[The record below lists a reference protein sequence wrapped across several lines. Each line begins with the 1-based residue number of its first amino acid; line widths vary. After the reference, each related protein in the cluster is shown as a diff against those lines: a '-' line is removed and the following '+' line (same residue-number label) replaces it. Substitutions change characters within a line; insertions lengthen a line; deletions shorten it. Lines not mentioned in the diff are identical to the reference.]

1 MGQEKEGWCVEKV
14 PLEKPLISRLSN
26 PSSIGGLYV
35 SILNPKNGPLTAHK
49 SEVSTIAD
57 YMTTDTKLLPYL
69 PYPRF
74 LLGADLT
81 QTAKVLYA
89 VLLDRSNLSRANGW
103 TDEDG
108 NIFVVFPLNKL
119 ADMVDKG
126 PSTVKNA
133 LNELEAAGL
142 IERRRCGNGMPNRIY
157 VKQPDSQDIDRLM
170 DKKLATRQP
179 ESWPSDSQKTG
190 RQIAR
195 KLAPNK
201 ISNNNLKNNLSG
213 VSESARIFGRYG
225 NVFLTEAE
233 VAELQADFPSVWQE
247 YIERLSEYMAS
258 TGKTYKSHAATIR
271 RWAKEDRR
279 KGKGVSDYSCKE
291 GESL

>member
-1 MGQEKEGWCVEKV
+1 M
-14 PLEKPLISRLSN
+14 
-26 PSSIGGLYV
+26 
-35 SILNPKNGPLTAHK
+35 
-49 SEVSTIAD
+49 
-57 YMTTDTKLLPYL
+57 
-69 PYPRF
+69 
-74 LLGADLT
+74 T

-89 VLLDRSNLSRANGW
+89 VLLDRTNLSRANGW

-119 ADMVDKG
+119 ADWVDKG

-133 LNELEAAGL
+133 LNELETAGL
-142 IERRRCGNGMPNRIY
+142 IERRRCGNGIPNRIY

-179 ESWPSDSQKTG
+179 ENWPSDSQKTG
-190 RQIAR
+190 CQIAR

-201 ISNNNLKNNLSG
+201 IRNSNLKNNLSR
-213 VSESARIFGRYG
+213 VSESARAQGRYG
-225 NVFLTEAE
+225 NIFLTEAE
-233 VAELQADFPSVWQE
+233 VTELQTDFPAVWQE

-279 KGKGVSDYSCKE
+279 KGKGISDYSCKE

>member
-1 MGQEKEGWCVEKV
+1 
-14 PLEKPLISRLSN
+14 
-26 PSSIGGLYV
+26 
-35 SILNPKNGPLTAHK
+35 
-49 SEVSTIAD
+49 
-57 YMTTDTKLLPYL
+57 MTNDTKPLPYL
-69 PYPRF
+69 PFPRF

-81 QTAKVLYA
+81 QTAKMLYA
-89 VLLDRSNLSRANGW
+89 VLLDRANLSRANGW

-108 NIFVVFPLNKL
+108 NIFIVFPLNKI
-119 ADMVDKG
+119 ADLVDKG
-126 PSTVKNA
+126 PTTVKTA
-133 LNELEAAGL
+133 LNELEAMGL

-170 DKKLATRQP
+170 DRKPATRQP
-179 ESWPSDSQKTG
+179 ENRPSDSRKPG
-190 RQIAR
+190 RQMAG
-195 KLAPNK
+195 KLTPNK
-201 ISNNNLKNNLSG
+201 ISNNNLRNNLSG
-213 VSESARIFGRYG
+213 VSENARAFGRYG

-233 VAELQADFPSVWQE
+233 VAELQTDFPAVWQE

-279 KGKGVSDYSCKE
+279 KGKGISDYSCKE

>member
-1 MGQEKEGWCVEKV
+1 
-14 PLEKPLISRLSN
+14 
-26 PSSIGGLYV
+26 
-35 SILNPKNGPLTAHK
+35 
-49 SEVSTIAD
+49 
-57 YMTTDTKLLPYL
+57 MTGVQTCALPIYL

-108 NIFVVFPLNKL
+108 NIFVVFPLGKL

-126 PSTVKNA
+126 PTTVKTT
-133 LNELEAAGL
+133 LTELEAAGL

-157 VKQPDSQDIDRLM
+157 VKQPDSQEIDRMM
-170 DKKLATRQP
+170 D
-179 ESWPSDSQKTG
+179 
-190 RQIAR
+190 R
-195 KLAPNK
+195 KPASNK
-201 ISNNNLKNNLSG
+201 ISNSNLKNNLSG
-213 VSESARIFGRYG
+213 VNESARILGRYE
-225 NVFLTEAE
+225 NVFLTEDE
-233 VAELQADFPSVWQE
+233 VAELQADFPTVWQE

-279 KGKGVSDYSCKE
+279 KGGISDYSCKE

>member
-1 MGQEKEGWCVEKV
+1 M
-14 PLEKPLISRLSN
+14 
-26 PSSIGGLYV
+26 
-35 SILNPKNGPLTAHK
+35 TA
-49 SEVSTIAD
+49 
-57 YMTTDTKLLPYL
+57 DTKMLPYL

-89 VLLDRSNLSRANGW
+89 VLLDRANLSRANGW

-108 NIFVVFPLNKL
+108 NIFVVFPLSKL
-119 ADMVDKG
+119 ADWVDKG
-126 PSTVKNA
+126 PSTVKNV
-133 LNELEAAGL
+133 LNELETAGL
-142 IERRRCGNGMPNRIY
+142 IERRRCGNGLPNRIY

-179 ESWPSDSQKTG
+179 ENWPSDSQKTG
-190 RQIAR
+190 CQIAR
-195 KLAPNK
+195 KLAPN
-201 ISNNNLKNNLSG
+201 IIRSSNLKNNLSG
-213 VSESARIFGRYG
+213 VSESARARGRYG
-225 NVFLTEAE
+225 NVFLTEDE
-233 VAELQADFPSVWQE
+233 VAELQADFPAIWQE

-258 TGKTYKSHAATIR
+258 TGKIYRSHAATIR

-279 KGKGVSDYSCKE
+279 KGKGISDYSCKE

>member
-1 MGQEKEGWCVEKV
+1 M
-14 PLEKPLISRLSN
+14 S
-26 PSSIGGLYV
+26 
-35 SILNPKNGPLTAHK
+35 
-49 SEVSTIAD
+49 D
-57 YMTTDTKLLPYL
+57 YMKTDTKLLPYL
-69 PYPRF
+69 PFPRF

-133 LNELEAAGL
+133 LNELEAVGL

-157 VKQPDSQDIDRLM
+157 VKQPDGQEIDRLM
-170 DKKLATRQP
+170 DRKLATRQP

-201 ISNNNLKNNLSG
+201 ISNSNLKNNLSG
-213 VSESARIFGRYG
+213 VSESAHILGRYG

-233 VAELQADFPSVWQE
+233 VAELQADFPTVWQE
-247 YIERLSEYMAS
+247 YIERLSEYMVS

-271 RWAKEDRR
+271 RWAKEDRH
-279 KGKGVSDYSCKE
+279 KGKGGISDYSCKE

>member
-1 MGQEKEGWCVEKV
+1 M
-14 PLEKPLISRLSN
+14 S
-26 PSSIGGLYV
+26 
-35 SILNPKNGPLTAHK
+35 
-49 SEVSTIAD
+49 D
-57 YMTTDTKLLPYL
+57 YMKTDTKLLPYL

-74 LLGADLT
+74 LLGAVLT

-103 TDEDG
+103 TDESG

-119 ADMVDKG
+119 ADLVDKG
-126 PSTVKNA
+126 PTTVKTA
-133 LNELEAAGL
+133 LTELEAAGL

-157 VKQPDSQDIDRLM
+157 VKQPDSQDIDHLM
-170 DKKLATRQP
+170 DRKPATRQP
-179 ESWPSDSQKTG
+179 ENRPSDSRKIG
-190 RQIAR
+190 RQMAG

-201 ISNNNLKNNLSG
+201 ISNSNLKNNLSG

-225 NVFLTEAE
+225 NVFLSEAE
-233 VAELQADFPSVWQE
+233 VAELQADFPTIWQE

-258 TGKTYKSHAATIR
+258 TGKTYKSRAATIR

-279 KGKGVSDYSCKE
+279 KGKGGISDYSCKE